1 VKTSPLFSSLKKGEF
16 SLNTVV
22 SKKQTIIS
30 YVIAFV
36 FILAMVTVSVM
47 LKDREVILPEMAA
60 MTIGMWVYRD
70 AGWIRQPSKIFLA
83 PSITAVI
90 GFVVNQLPITYVGK
104 VILTLGLLMLTLR
117 MIQSNLAPSIA
128 TGLLPL
134 VMNATEWSF
143 IISIF
148 IFTILL
154 MLGVLVFR
162 LNNGFEKK
170 IQILYKYTMVLFLIL
185 NIVWIGLVWVA
196 GYPKLAVIPPIL
208 VVVYE
213 VLQKPMYYG
222 KMAFKQG
229 MILTISATVGTLL
242 YFTIDSWIIITLL
255 AMILMMILLR
265 IVDIRMPAVYA
276 FPLLPF
282 VFPAEIVERLPIGAL
297 IASVF
302 FFGSVLVYKKL
313 EMKRNRKE
321 MQLQN

>member
-1 VKTSPLFSSLKKGEF
+1 M
-16 SLNTVV
+16 NTVV

-47 LKDREVILPEMAA
+47 LKDPEVILPEMAA
-60 MTIGMWVYRD
+60 MAIGMWVYRD

-90 GFVVNQLPITYVGK
+90 GFMVNQLPITYVGK
-104 VILTLGLLMLTLR
+104 VILTLGLLMLILR
-117 MIQSNLAPSIA
+117 IIQSNLAPSIA

-162 LNNGFEKK
+162 LNKGLEKK
-170 IQILYKYTMVLFLIL
+170 IQIQYKYMMVFLIL

-196 GYPKLAVIPPIL
+196 EYPKLAVIPPIL

-213 VLQKPMYYG
+213 VLQKPMYNG

-265 IVDIRMPAVYA
+265 IVGIRMPAVYA

-297 IASVF
+297 VASVF
-302 FFGSVLVYKKL
+302 FFGSVLVYKKV

>member
-1 VKTSPLFSSLKKGEF
+1 MKTSPLFSSLKKGEL

-47 LKDREVILPEMAA
+47 LKDPEVILPEMAA
-60 MTIGMWVYRD
+60 MAIGMWVYRD

-90 GFVVNQLPITYVGK
+90 GFMVNQLPITYVGK
-104 VILTLGLLMLTLR
+104 VILTLGLLMLILR
-117 MIQSNLAPSIA
+117 IIQSNLAPSIA

-162 LNNGFEKK
+162 LNKGLEKK
-170 IQILYKYTMVLFLIL
+170 IQIQYKYMMVFLIL

-196 GYPKLAVIPPIL
+196 EYPKLAVIPPIL

-213 VLQKPMYYG
+213 VLQKPMYNG

-265 IVDIRMPAVYA
+265 IVGIRMPAVYA

-297 IASVF
+297 VASVF
-302 FFGSVLVYKKL
+302 FFGSVLVYKKV